1 MTALA
6 DRDCVPCRGGV
17 PPLGEAEIAP
27 LLAQLAGWTMWRAG
41 ADHPHPKSPLHGALR
56 TRYTV
61 ANFAEALA
69 LVNRIGAI
77 AEAQNHHPDLG
88 LAWGRVDVEIW
99 THTIRGLTESDFI
112 FAAKCDRA
120 YAALRAARGEPLPGA

>member
-1 MTALA
+1 MTDAVTALA
-6 DRDCVPCRGGV
+6 ERNCVPCRGGV
-17 PPLGEAEIAP
+17 PPLDAAAAAA
-27 LLAQLAGWTMWRAG
+27 LQAQVDGWTLWY
-41 ADHPHPKSPLHGALR
+41 ADEAHPHPKSPLYGALR
-56 TRYTV
+56 KRYAL
-61 ANFAEALA
+61 ANFAQALD

-99 THTIRGLTESDFI
+99 THKIRGLTESDFI

-120 YAALRAARGEPLPGA
+120 FADLHAATS

>member
-1 MTALA
+1 MSALA
-6 DRDCVPCRGGV
+6 LAERNCVPCRGGV
-17 PPLGEAEIAP
+17 PPLTDGEIAP
-27 LLAQLAGWTMWRAG
+27 LLAQVDGWTLWRAD
-41 ADHPHPKSPLHGALR
+41 ADHPHAKSPLHGALR
-56 TRYTV
+56 KRYPLP
-61 ANFAEALA
+61 NFAQALD

-120 YAALRAARGEPLPGA
+120 FADQQAARP

>member
-1 MTALA
+1 MSALA
-6 DRDCVPCRGGV
+6 DRTCVPCRGGT
-17 PPLGEAEIAP
+17 PPLSDAEIAP
-27 LLAQLAGWTMWRAG
+27 LLAQLAGWTLWRAD
-41 ADHPHPKSPLHGALR
+41 AAHPHAKSPLHGALR
-56 TRYTV
+56 KRY
-61 ANFAEALA
+61 ALPNFAQALD

-99 THTIRGLTESDFI
+99 THTIRGLTESDFV

-120 YAALRAARGEPLPGA
+120 FADLEAAHR